1 MCYTK
6 ANLNSINKNINFF
19 FFVFQIVRFF
29 NDEDSDHS
37 PFSLHELVRVG
48 EASGK
53 KPGDW
58 YGPNSVAHTIWYY
71 LSFY

>member
-1 MCYTK
+1 MFYVIPLDK
-6 ANLNSINKNINFF
+6 INIIS
-19 FFVFQIVRFF
+19 QIVRFF

-37 PFSLHELVRVG
+37 PFSLHELVRIG

-58 YGPNSVAHTIWYY
+58 YGPNSVAHTIW
-71 LSFY
+71 LV

>member
-1 MCYTK
+1 MKHLYT
-6 ANLNSINKNINFF
+6 L
-19 FFVFQIVRFF
+19 QIVRFF

-37 PFSLHELVRVG
+37 PFSLHKLVRVG

-58 YGPNSVAHTIWYY
+58 YGPNSVAHTIWFVF
-71 LSFY
+71 LCKLFYFLYPS